1 MRPVRYN
8 VAASL
13 DGYIAGPRGE
23 FDWIPMDPAVDFAA
37 LFAKVDT
44 VLLGRRSYE
53 VVLAGGDPPW
63 APSARVYVF
72 SRSMR
77 AEDHPD
83 VTIVDRDAGA
93 AVASL
98 RAEEGD
104 GEIWLFGGG
113 ELFRMLLAEGQVDSV
128 EVTVV
133 PILLGAGVPLA
144 QPGAPRTPLV
154 LTGTRTYPSGM
165 VTLNYAVRRN
175 PDHPASPGAPTAA

>member
-13 DGYIAGPRGE
+13 DGCIAGPRGE
-23 FDWIPMDPAVDFAA
+23 FDWIPMDPTVDFAA

-44 VLLGRRSYE
+44 ILLGRRSYE
-53 VVLAGGDPPW
+53 TVLEGGAAPW
-63 APSARVYVF
+63 DSSARVYVF
-72 SRSMR
+72 SRSMK
-77 AEDHPD
+77 ADDHPA
-83 VTIVDRDAGA
+83 VTVVARDAGA
-93 AVASL
+93 VVASL

-113 ELFRMLLAEGQVDSV
+113 ELFGELLAEGQVDSV

-133 PILLGAGVPLA
+133 PILLGGGVPLLPA
-144 QPGAPRTPLV
+144 GAPRTSLT

-165 VTLNYAVRRN
+165 VTLTYSVA
-175 PDHPASPGAPTAA
+175 GAEK